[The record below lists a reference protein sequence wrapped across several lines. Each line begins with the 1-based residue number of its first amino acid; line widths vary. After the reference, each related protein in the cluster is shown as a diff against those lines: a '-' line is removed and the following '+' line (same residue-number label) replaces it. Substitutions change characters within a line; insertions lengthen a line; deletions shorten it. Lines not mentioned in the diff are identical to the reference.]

1 MDWNMLNGTQI
12 WVLNEAIMHAFPD
25 PALFDTFLFTKLNKD
40 PMRNHVAPGGYTVML
55 PAYLQFV
62 RGDGWIDKLVARLQ
76 REKPNN
82 PLVRNLAR
90 AVRLAGAEPPDR
102 LGPEIELEAIAGRG
116 GFTDVRAWLRIMA
129 EISEATCRIESPAG
143 NPIGTGVLVAP
154 DYVLTNYHVAK
165 LWTNDANA
173 VCRFGYARNAAGTDA
188 GELQALAPEN
198 AKVASSVDDTVAAL
212 FRPNGPVLDYALL
225 KLAASIT
232 KAFSHRRSPVEI
244 ARWGRRRSPVHWAV
258 AGGGDTGTV
267 EVGGSRQRYDRSDPA
282 RARRRKRRRE
292 YQAGRSAAAG
302 RRTPVS
308 GPERR
313 PGRTDRE
320 DCRGRQHIRTI
331 RARHICGR
339 QRIHPGAGRTVLVLE
354 DMAGEHLE

>member
-173 VCRFGYARNAAGTDA
+173 VCRFGYARSAAGTDA

-232 KAFSHRRSPVEI
+232 NTAPIPV
-244 ARWGRRRSPVHWAV
+244 
-258 AGGGDTGTV
+258 
-267 EVGGSRQRYDRSDPA
+267 
-282 RARRRKRRRE
+282 
-292 YQAGRSAAAG
+292 
-302 RRTPVS
+302 
-308 GPERR
+308 R
-313 PGRTDRE
+313 PGRNAVVNTPALIV
-320 DCRGRQHIRTI
+320 QHPSGDPQQLALGKFLATSGERWQYDADTLGGSSGSGVFNQKLELV
-331 RARHICGR
+331 ALHHAG
-339 QRIHPGAGRTVLVLE
+339 HPGSELKLAFNQGIAIDAIIDSLRHTSVPKFW
-354 DMAGEHLE
+354 